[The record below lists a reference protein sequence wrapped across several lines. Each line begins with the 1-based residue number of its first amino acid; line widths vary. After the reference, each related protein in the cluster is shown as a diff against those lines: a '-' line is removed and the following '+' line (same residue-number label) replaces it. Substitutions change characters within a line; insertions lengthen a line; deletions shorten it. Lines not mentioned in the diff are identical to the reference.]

1 MTAMPP
7 SAVQVATLANVA
19 ASATSVTLFA
29 ANTGTRG
36 RTVYNDSSSIMYLK
50 FGTTASSTSFTV
62 IVGAGGYYEF
72 PVMGGGIYGGVV
84 DAIWASATGSAR
96 TTVV

>member
-7 SAVQVATLANVA
+7 AAVQVATLANVA

-29 ANTGTRG
+29 ANTGIRA
-36 RTVYNDSSSIMYLK
+36 RAVYNDSSSIMYLK
-50 FGTTASSTSFTV
+50 YGATASATSFTV
-62 IVGAGGYYEF
+62 IVGAGGYFEF
-72 PVMGGGIYGGVV
+72 PLPVYGGVV
-84 DAIWASATGSAR
+84 DAIWASATGTAR